1 MKLKGRNLRVSDL
14 SICFTIRSR
23 TRQLLLRVRAGLYRS
38 RVDSGDGDD
47 KLGLGVGVLG
57 GRRGKRAKLS
67 GGVGGGGGAVAGDG
81 ERARRG
87 GAGCVTG
94 R

>member
-57 GRRGKRAKLS
+57 GRRGKR
-67 GGVGGGGGAVAGDG
+67 GGGAVAGDG

>member
-1 MKLKGRNLRVSDL
+1 M
-14 SICFTIRSR
+14 
-23 TRQLLLRVRAGLYRS
+23 
-38 RVDSGDGDD
+38 
-47 KLGLGVGVLG
+47 LG

-67 GGVGGGGGAVAGDG
+67 GGGGGGAVAGDG